1 MMMLDT
7 YSHGFDMPASVQLQ
21 RVNRKLNNW
30 DRTQEL
36 IEKNKVIEEQRA
48 KSIIVK
54 DDKIQA
60 KIDKNRT
67 MMSKIKDQSWK
78 DKKEKYMGSY
88 HRAKQIKSQIEQ
100 ETV

>member
-7 YSHGFDMPASVQLQ
+7 CSHGFDMPASVQLQ

-54 DDKIQA
+54 EDKIQA